1 MPDLLAT
8 ETTTLDDGS
17 LATKFS
23 AMDIARALAA
33 RHQPVA
39 AAIVPE
45 ATRRLATV
53 FDGNVAACIHDAGL
67 VSGDVYTD
75 GSLDQPGTPLC
86 KMGLA
91 VHTSTTQVSA
101 GLPTLAAS
109 STRAE
114 VLAVVAAL
122 AIACH
127 DQPLRI
133 HTDSQVVVSEWPTMT
148 SNTCPA
154 RRQVRSAFGAEWRL
168 IRHLLAQR
176 TASVHVLKVKA
187 HAGVAGNEEA
197 DRLAKHGLRQPI
209 LWANLTPPRTALA
222 QLQCGST
229 RVLGD
234 PRRFLRQLHW
244 AVAHANLRHSWAD
257 RIDMD
262 TIDWT
267 ATTMVVHGGIR
278 VNTPVANPALNKQL
292 GFRIKVLSGI
302 LPTSSRVH
310 RLWPDRRASPLCTL
324 CDDNVPETTS
334 HVFGCPLA
342 DNDFTDAVETA
353 MPALTR
359 RLAARA
365 AAAADA
371 EGDAAAPPADAPP
384 PAALPQQVSPEVIRQ
399 VTGTIAEDVAGYP
412 ERWQLA
418 AGVVPHSTF
427 TTIRTIVSV
436 SGARSAAFAFHHRLA
451 QELYKRVWLLRC
463 RLAFAPQ
470 ARPADPP
477 QGPSLP
483 PPPVGEPDEGQPLA
497 ADPPDPGPADAATP
511 VVAQAPVAPLR
522 PARRRPRRHRGGLCH
537 TCRGSLN
544 QHVDGRPCPAI
555 QAPDQIPKEDR
566 VSDAK

>member
-1 MPDLLAT
+1 MSEEVDVSKEAAG
-8 ETTTLDDGS
+8 DDTG
-17 LATKFS
+17 
-23 AMDIARALAA
+23 AA
-33 RHQPVA
+33 QDQHSRLTQHPV
-39 AAIVPE
+39 PQQYQQ
-45 ATRRLATV
+45 RLFWL

-75 GSLDQPGTPLC
+75 GSLDQPGTPQC

-222 QLQCGST
+222 QL
-229 RVLGD
+229 
-234 PRRFLRQLHW
+234 H
-244 AVAHANLRHSWAD
+244 WAD

-267 ATTMVVHGGIR
+267 ATTMVGHGGIR

-292 GFRIKVLSGI
+292 GFRIKVLSGT
-302 LPTSSRVH
+302 LATSSRVH

-342 DNDFTDAVETA
+342 DNDFTDAAETA

-384 PAALPQQVSPEVIRQ
+384 PAAVPQQVSPEVIRQ

-436 SGARSAAFAFHHRLA
+436 SGAR
-451 QELYKRVWLLRC
+451 
-463 RLAFAPQ
+463 AP
-470 ARPADPP
+470 AY
-477 QGPSLP
+477 
-483 PPPVGEPDEGQPLA
+483 
-497 ADPPDPGPADAATP
+497 
-511 VVAQAPVAPLR
+511 
-522 PARRRPRRHRGGLCH
+522 RHRQWA
-537 TCRGSLN
+537 SLTKVN
-544 QHVDGRPCPAI
+544 HSQPTGPI
-555 QAPDQIPKEDR
+555 PDQPTPQR
-566 VSDAK
+566 RW